1 MTTTTINPAT
11 LDVRIGDELGRG
23 GEGGVFAIRDR
34 PDLVAKVYWTPPS
47 KEKQSKLEAMVA
59 VRTESIAR
67 IAAWPAAVVRSRG
80 TIVGFTMPRI
90 VARKDIHELYSPKSR
105 YEAFPEADFRFL
117 VHVAANIA
125 RAFGIV
131 HQAGQVIGDVN
142 HGNLLVAP
150 NGTVTLID
158 CDSFQIRAE
167 RQVFTCDVGVPLFTA
182 PELQGRQFRG
192 LERTPNHD
200 GFGLAVLLFHLL
212 FLGRHP
218 FAGRYLGRGEMPVE
232 QAIAEGRFPYG
243 ADHNAKQVDP
253 PPGTPPL
260 SVLGTEIAA
269 LFGRA
274 FSLGAT
280 SRPSAVEWVAALD
293 RLEKSLRQCRVAPW
307 HHYAG
312 TLTQCPWCAV
322 EAQTGMRLFGQR
334 IAMTGP
340 GGATNVAALWAA
352 IRAIPAPPPPPPLP
366 SAKAWVPAPGTAL
379 PSGNGM
385 KTLRQWLA
393 VAVGVGGFFAISVSP
408 IITMVAVGAAIAVWP
423 RVAPEKQ
430 RAARAEIDNAQRTWQ
445 QLSSQWDQQA
455 GGARFTSLFNE
466 LDQARKQLAALPQE
480 RALRIAKLEAERER
494 LQRERY
500 LDRFRIDRA
509 SIKGIGTSR
518 QAMLASFGVE
528 TASDVQPNRI
538 RNIPGFGEV
547 LTAELLNWRRGHE
560 RNFRFNP
567 NEPVDP
573 REVAKVDQELQ
584 TRQRALVTTMQ
595 QGVSRLQQAR
605 QETVAARERLARP
618 LEAAWNDLKLA
629 EAKMRAL

>member
-1 MTTTTINPAT
+1 
-11 LDVRIGDELGRG
+11 
-23 GEGGVFAIRDR
+23 
-34 PDLVAKVYWTPPS
+34 
-47 KEKQSKLEAMVA
+47 
-59 VRTESIAR
+59 
-67 IAAWPAAVVRSRG
+67 
-80 TIVGFTMPRI
+80 
-90 VARKDIHELYSPKSR
+90 
-105 YEAFPEADFRFL
+105 
-117 VHVAANIA
+117 
-125 RAFGIV
+125 
-131 HQAGQVIGDVN
+131 
-142 HGNLLVAP
+142 
-150 NGTVTLID
+150 
-158 CDSFQIRAE
+158 
-167 RQVFTCDVGVPLFTA
+167 
-182 PELQGRQFRG
+182 
-192 LERTPNHD
+192 
-200 GFGLAVLLFHLL
+200 
-212 FLGRHP
+212 
-218 FAGRYLGRGEMPVE
+218 
-232 QAIAEGRFPYG
+232 
-243 ADHNAKQVDP
+243 
-253 PPGTPPL
+253 
-260 SVLGTEIAA
+260 
-269 LFGRA
+269 
-274 FSLGAT
+274 
-280 SRPSAVEWVAALD
+280 
-293 RLEKSLRQCRVAPW
+293 
-307 HHYAG
+307 
-312 TLTQCPWCAV
+312 
-322 EAQTGMRLFGQR
+322 
-334 IAMTGP
+334 
-340 GGATNVAALWAA
+340 
-352 IRAIPAPPPPPPLP
+352 
-366 SAKAWVPAPGTAL
+366 
-379 PSGNGM
+379 M